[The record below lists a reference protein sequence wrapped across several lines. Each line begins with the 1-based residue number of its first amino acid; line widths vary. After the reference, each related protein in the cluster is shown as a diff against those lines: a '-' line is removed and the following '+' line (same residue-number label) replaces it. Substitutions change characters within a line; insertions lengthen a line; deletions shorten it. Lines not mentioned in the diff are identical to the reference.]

1 MAHLHL
7 AEHMEYVGPFCH
19 MHMRNLLRLYA
30 DFHVYGRENVPLS
43 GPFILIANHQ
53 SNLDPPLLGSTI
65 RRRARFLAKDT
76 LYSNVFMRGFMTR
89 YGAYPV
95 KRDGTDVGASR
106 WALKQISD
114 GYPLVVFPEGTR
126 SPGKMRKAQMGVAYL
141 ARMAG
146 VPILPAAITGTAHVG
161 PIWRIFFPTGLITVT
176 FGEPFNLPT
185 LDGRVGREGLERLT
199 DYMMRRVAALL
210 PEENRGVYGG
220 DDADEAWRASAPG

>member
-1 MAHLHL
+1 
-7 AEHMEYVGPFCH
+7 MEYVAPICH
-19 MHMRNLLRLYA
+19 MHMRNLLRIYA
-30 DFHVYGRENVPLS
+30 DFHLYGAEHVPPHD
-43 GPFILIANHQ
+43 PFILISNHQ
-53 SNLDPPLLGSTI
+53 SNLDPPLLGSSI

-76 LYSNVFMRGFMTR
+76 LYSNAFMRGFMSR

-106 WALKQISD
+106 WALKQIQD

-126 SPGKMRKAQMGVAYL
+126 SPGKMRKAHPGVAYL
-141 ARMAG
+141 ARLAG

-161 PIWRIFFPTGLITVT
+161 PIWRIFFPTGRITVT
-176 FGEPFNLPT
+176 FGEPFVLPRV
-185 LDGRVGREGLERLT
+185 DGKVSREGLEYLT

-220 DDADEAWRASAPG
+220 GDADGARQAIPEP